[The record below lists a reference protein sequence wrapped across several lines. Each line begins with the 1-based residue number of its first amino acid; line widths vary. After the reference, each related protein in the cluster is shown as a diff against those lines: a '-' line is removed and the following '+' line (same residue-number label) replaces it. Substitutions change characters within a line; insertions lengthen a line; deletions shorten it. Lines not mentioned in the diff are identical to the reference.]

1 MAHQQNYQQM
11 SMQQQLLAAMKK
23 NKKKREIAS
32 YELRYFALY
41 LVFWH
46 WK

>member
-1 MAHQQNYQQM
+1 MAHQQNYQEV
-11 SMQQQLLAAMKK
+11 SMQQQMLAAMKK
-23 NKKKREIAS
+23 TRKKTEIAS

-46 WK
+46 